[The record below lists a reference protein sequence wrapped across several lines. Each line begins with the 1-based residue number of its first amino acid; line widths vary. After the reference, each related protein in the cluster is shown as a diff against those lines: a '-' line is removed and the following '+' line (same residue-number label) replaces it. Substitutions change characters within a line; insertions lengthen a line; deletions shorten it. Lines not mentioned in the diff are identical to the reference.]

1 MKLMRKDNSNEKM
14 KNIEEMKYLK
24 LNPIINKKRILNQNK
39 ANIKLN
45 TENNIE
51 KFLSQIKRRSINNL
65 HPKDF
70 NQYTENLE
78 KSMNRYQMSYEK
90 ENDDP
95 DYDELNLNKYIKK
108 TDKELFKKIHHL
120 NSAYGNSNRNLSSKK
135 SHIKIGINEMEYPNP
150 MKSLGVIRNNQYIF
164 SELNKN
170 NLTRQSESF
179 NKQIEEINHINLIY
193 GKKMPKVHITD
204 ILLKEPNNIPLINLA
219 KKKKSINL
227 VSVLERNKK
236 DFKLFSYYKYPL
248 KNFPEGREQ
257 FSICRQDN
265 DIIITGGISTNMKIL
280 TLWSLNISLLEWKK
294 ITPANLIENRYGHTA
309 LYMNNKLFIFGGKT
323 KYLNTSYMNG
333 LDIFSFQEKKIIYCP
348 IYGEKPEN
356 RKSHIAIFVGTQ
368 MLIHG
373 GINEEGKVLDDTVL
387 LNMHTLTWS
396 NCSIN
401 KICQHPKLW
410 GHACCLVIPGQI
422 LYNPKFNIY
431 SFPEFETPKKK
442 SIKKKGLF
450 VFGGK
455 SSEDGGLSNQ
465 LWILN
470 MGKKPLDWI
479 KVDTKGKAPIPRYF
493 HSMNFYERGNYII
506 IHGGRNDSFSA
517 NSALNDTFLLNLENF
532 EWIEVKL
539 YSNISNFSVYNR
551 CGHQS
556 IIYADKLI
564 ILGGMNNDN
573 FIGSSLFIINLDFSY
588 NNSFFKNNIETELTE
603 LSDKNSPKTR
613 RKISLIKKNLKLKEL
628 GFVNNNVTLPKIK

>member
-14 KNIEEMKYLK
+14 KNIEDMKYLK

-78 KSMNRYQMSYEK
+78 KSMNRYQMSYSK

-219 KKKKSINL
+219 KKKKSLNL

-265 DIIITGGISTNMKIL
+265 DIIITGGINTNMKIL

-396 NCSIN
+396 NCSIK

-431 SFPEFETPKKK
+431 SFPEFETSKKK

>member
-14 KNIEEMKYLK
+14 KNIEDMKYLK

-78 KSMNRYQMSYEK
+78 KSMNRYQMSYSK

-219 KKKKSINL
+219 KKKKSLNL

-396 NCSIN
+396 NCSIK

-431 SFPEFETPKKK
+431 SFPEFETSKKK